1 MMLAQETARKIT
13 FMQRAFPLA
22 AAVLI
27 FVVTVELIRRRKLRE
42 EYAMLWVLA
51 SVVLLAFAIFPRLL
65 LYLSELLGV
74 FYLTTVVLIAFS
86 FLSLMVLH
94 LSVVASRSADD
105 VRQIA
110 QRLAL
115 LEERLERLAP
125 PAGGAEPQGPAPP
138 DRTASAGEAAAPE
151 S

>member
-1 MMLAQETARKIT
+1 MMLAQETVRQIT
-13 FMQRAFPLA
+13 FTQRAFPLA
-22 AAVLI
+22 AAILI
-27 FVVTVELIRRRKLRE
+27 FLVSVELIRRRRLRE

-51 SVVLLAFAIFPRLL
+51 SVVLLVFAIFPRLL
-65 LYLSELLGV
+65 LLLSELLGV

-105 VRQIA
+105 TRQIA

-115 LEERLERLAP
+115 LEERLEKLSP
-125 PAGGAEPQGPAPP
+125 PAGQSSRRDSPPGPPAGAAKTPPPQ
-138 DRTASAGEAAAPE
+138 S
-151 S
+151 